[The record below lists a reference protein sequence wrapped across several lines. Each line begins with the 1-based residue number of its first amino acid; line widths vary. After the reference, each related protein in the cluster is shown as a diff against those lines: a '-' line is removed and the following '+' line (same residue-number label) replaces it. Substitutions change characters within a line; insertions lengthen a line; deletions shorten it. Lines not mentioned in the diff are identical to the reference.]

1 MESFIEFLKLP
12 NSWSVVIALIFFSLP
27 MAAAYTIF
35 ISKDL
40 WKVKPKWLFYVL
52 FPTLILLFKLLEIN
66 TAIIIIVL
74 FPLLFL
80 LSLLGSVV
88 AFILDLRKSLKEEK
102 LKDILIGLAKTL
114 LFLGLLVLSWLYFG
128 PVTILFIIAYTF
140 VSGMIFPSEK
150 NRFLNIQATLPT
162 SKLDS
167 MAMGLVEVKGQ
178 TVMQNPMLSPI
189 DKKKCIGYRLVIE
202 KVRHDD
208 NGNTSYTTISDEV
221 FCNDFII
228 KDKTG
233 EARVKAD
240 GINFIWLEADKHR
253 SRASKRYTQYLLLD
267 HQDIL
272 LIGKA
277 NAGVEGPFIE
287 KESIKDIFALAPY
300 NKVTRWNVN
309 KPLLN
314 SFMTYLVML
323 FVLIALILM
332 SEITVTDDLV
342 IFNLGFDNFSLNNL
356 FK

>member
-208 NGNTSYTTISDEV
+208 NGNTSY
-221 FCNDFII
+221 
-228 KDKTG
+228 K
-233 EARVKAD
+233 
-240 GINFIWLEADKHR
+240 ADKHR

>member
-12 NSWSVVIALIFFSLP
+12 NSWSVVVASIVFSLP
-27 MAAAYTIF
+27 LAAAYTIF
-35 ISKDL
+35 ISDGL

-52 FPTLILLFKLLEIN
+52 FPTLILLFKLLELN

-80 LSLLGSVV
+80 FVLLGFVV
-88 AFILDLRKSLKEEK
+88 AFILNFKKRLKEEK
-102 LKDILIGLAKTL
+102 LKNILTGLAKTL

-128 PVTILFIIAYTF
+128 PVTILFVIAYTF
-140 VSGMIFPSEK
+140 LSDMFFPGEK
-150 NRFLNIQATLPT
+150 NRFLNIQAALPT

-178 TVMQNPMLSPI
+178 TIMQDPMLSPI
-189 DKKKCIGYRLVIE
+189 DEKKCIGYRLVIE

-208 NGNTSYTTISDEV
+208 NGRHSYTTISDEV

-267 HQDIL
+267 HQ
-272 LIGKA
+272 
-277 NAGVEGPFIE
+277 
-287 KESIKDIFALAPY
+287 
-300 NKVTRWNVN
+300 
-309 KPLLN
+309 
-314 SFMTYLVML
+314 
-323 FVLIALILM
+323 
-332 SEITVTDDLV
+332 
-342 IFNLGFDNFSLNNL
+342 
-356 FK
+356 